1 MDRKVFI
8 LKIGIDNLVVSI
20 AMTLTASIIS
30 TVWDIYTIIC
40 IPFTFILSFIVS
52 YFVPVGKIIN
62 WFSGLFKIKPNTFLA
77 DVVGNLFTNIFFT
90 TLASLSCKLL
100 IFKDFE
106 VAFGVFVDTFIIMYC
121 VSYLVYLGISY
132 LSSYL
137 IKKHCE
143 KKTS

>member
-20 AMTLTASIIS
+20 VMTLTASILS

-40 IPFTFILSFIVS
+40 IPMTFALSFIAS
-52 YFVPVGKIIN
+52 LIIPFGKIIN
-62 WFSGLFKIKPNTFLA
+62 WFSSLFKIKPNTFLSTL
-77 DVVGNLFTNIFFT
+77 VGNLLTNVFFT

-100 IFKDFE
+100 IFKDF
-106 VAFGVFVDTFIIMYC
+106 VLAFNVFIETFPIMYF
-121 VSYLVYLGISY
+121 VSYFVYIGIFY

-137 IKKHCE
+137 LKKYCAS
-143 KKTS
+143 KNA